1 MEWEASPQRMRVG
14 IDHVTV
20 RQNWPQKQHIS
31 VHFHSALSSP
41 FPPLCNAGRVS
52 SFFFLLIMV
61 RHVGITVPYRSQLR
75 LPSSILKL
83 FYPDAGPSPKY
94 GSRRTWS
101 ENSLKPRPFKL
112 T

>member
-1 MEWEASPQRMRVG
+1 
-14 IDHVTV
+14 
-20 RQNWPQKQHIS
+20 
-31 VHFHSALSSP
+31 
-41 FPPLCNAGRVS
+41 
-52 SFFFLLIMV
+52 MV
-61 RHVGITVPYRSQLR
+61 RHVGISAPYRSQLR

-112 T
+112 TLSSRLVRGVVCLIHNYDRSMNVLFRRYHGSGD